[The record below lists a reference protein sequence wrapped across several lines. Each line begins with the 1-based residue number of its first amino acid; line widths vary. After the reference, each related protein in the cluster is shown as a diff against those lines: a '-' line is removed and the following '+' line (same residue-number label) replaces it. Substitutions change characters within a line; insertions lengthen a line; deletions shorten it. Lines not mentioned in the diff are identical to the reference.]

1 MTIDKITKVL
11 YDECIT
17 KECERISVRTPF
29 AFPQVPNHNK
39 EEFMMKMKRVLSLAM
54 AGCLAL
60 SLTACGGKTE
70 PQSGGDTAAP
80 ATESAGD
87 TITLGMI
94 GPLTGSLAV
103 YGTHIERGVKLAIE
117 EINAAGGVTLGDG
130 TYQLAVETKDD
141 QGDSTECVNAMNA
154 LISDGIQL
162 IVGSA
167 TSGCTSA
174 ITSIANSE
182 GVVIMTPSGTA
193 DSLTTT
199 MDYVFRTCFRDSF
212 QGELA
217 AQYAKDEGY
226 TKVGIVYCSADTY
239 SAGLR
244 DAFTVA
250 CDKLGLDIV
259 AEESVATMTEVDY
272 TNQFNKM
279 VSAGAELVF
288 TPFYYDVMGPYL
300 VPQARS
306 AGFTGVLL
314 GADGVDNT
322 ETTIPAGADLSV
334 YNDVYFVN
342 HYSTEL
348 AASDVSA
355 KFVSSYEAKYG
366 ETPNNFDALAY
377 DAVYVYKTAMEACGA
392 ADAASVQAALAD
404 TSAGYDTT
412 CGTFS
417 FDETGTP
424 IKNGVLMGYTY
435 TSGDAAVTKVTV
447 KALSLS

>member
-1 MTIDKITKVL
+1 MKKKKL
-11 YDECIT
+11 L
-17 KECERISVRTPF
+17 SLLL
-29 AFPQVPNHNK
+29 AAS
-39 EEFMMKMKRVLSLAM
+39 MMLSLA
-54 AGCLAL
+54 
-60 SLTACGGKTE
+60 ACGGSSDKE
-70 PQSGGDTAAP
+70 EASGNDTVV
-80 ATESAGD
+80 EEGGG

-103 YGTHIERGVKLAIE
+103 YGTHIEKGVKLAIE
-117 EINAAGGVTLGDG
+117 EINAAGGVTLSDG

-141 QGDSTECVNAMNA
+141 QGDSTECVNAINA
-154 LISDGIQL
+154 LISDGVGL
-162 IVGSA
+162 VVGSA

-182 GVVIMTPSGTA
+182 GVVLITPSGTA

-217 AQYAKDEGY
+217 AQYALDEGY

-244 DAFTVA
+244 DAFVA
-250 CDKLGLDIV
+250 ACGKLGLEIV

-279 VSAGAELVF
+279 VSSGAELVF

-334 YNDVYFVN
+334 YNDVMFVN
-342 HYSTEL
+342 HYATEL
-348 AASDVSA
+348 ATSDVSA
-355 KFVSSYEAKYG
+355 NFVASYQAKYG

-377 DAVYVYKTAMEACGA
+377 DAVYVYKAAMEACGS
-392 ADAASVQAALAD
+392 ADAESVQAALAD
-404 TSAGYDTT
+404 TSVIYDST

-417 FDETGTP
+417 FDDTGTP

-435 TSGDAAVTKVTV
+435 TEGDDAVSKV
-447 KALSLS
+447 AIESLSLS

>member
-1 MTIDKITKVL
+1 
-11 YDECIT
+11 
-17 KECERISVRTPF
+17 
-29 AFPQVPNHNK
+29 
-39 EEFMMKMKRVLSLAM
+39 MKKKNMLSLM
-54 AGCLAL
+54 LAGCLAL
-60 SLTACGGKTE
+60 SLTACGG
-70 PQSGGDTAAP
+70 QS
-80 ATESAGD
+80 ESGAGD
-87 TITLGMI
+87 ADSSAPSGDGTITLGMI
-94 GPLTGSLAV
+94 GPLTGSVAV
-103 YGTHIERGVKLAIE
+103 YGTHIENGVKLAIE
-117 EINAAGGVTLGDG
+117 EINAAGGVTLSDG
-130 TYQLAVETKDD
+130 AHQLAVETKDD
-141 QGDSTECVNAMNA
+141 QGDATECVNAMNA

-162 IVGSA
+162 VVGSA

-182 GVVIMTPSGTA
+182 GVVMITPSGTA
-193 DSLTTT
+193 DSLTTA

-217 AQYAKDEGY
+217 AQYALDEGY
-226 TKVGIVYCSADTY
+226 TKVGVVYCSADTY

-244 DAFTVA
+244 DAFIAA
-250 CDKLGLDIV
+250 CADRGLDVV

-279 VSAGAELVF
+279 VAAGAELVV

-314 GADGVDNT
+314 GGDGVDST
-322 ETTIPAGADLSV
+322 ETTIPDGADLSV

-348 AASDVSA
+348 ATSDVS
-355 KFVSSYEAKYG
+355 KNFIESYEAKYG

-377 DAVYVYKTAMEACGA
+377 DAVYVYKAAMEACGA
-392 ADAASVQAALAD
+392 SDAASVQAALAD
-404 TSAGYDTT
+404 TSAAYDST

-424 IKNGVLMGYTY
+424 IKNGVMMGYSY
-435 TSGDAAVTKVTV
+435 KDGDSAVSKITV

>member
-1 MTIDKITKVL
+1 MKKKNML
-11 YDECIT
+11 
-17 KECERISVRTPF
+17 S
-29 AFPQVPNHNK
+29 
-39 EEFMMKMKRVLSLAM
+39 MML

-60 SLTACGGKTE
+60 SLTACGGSSE
-70 PQSGGDTAAP
+70 SGAASDNSWASGD
-80 ATESAGD
+80 SG

-94 GPLTGSLAV
+94 GPLTGSVAV
-103 YGTHIERGVKLAIE
+103 YGTHIENGVKLAIE
-117 EINAAGGVTLGDG
+117 EINAAGGVTLSDG
-130 TYQLAVETKDD
+130 AHQLAVETKDD
-141 QGDSTECVNAMNA
+141 QGDATECVNAMNA

-162 IVGSA
+162 VVGSA

-182 GVVIMTPSGTA
+182 GVVMITPSGTA
-193 DSLTTT
+193 DSLTTA

-217 AQYAKDEGY
+217 AQYALDEGY
-226 TKVGIVYCSADTY
+226 TKVGVVYCSADTY

-244 DAFTVA
+244 DAFIAA
-250 CDKLGLDIV
+250 CADRGLDVV

-279 VSAGAELVF
+279 VAAGAELVF

-314 GADGVDNT
+314 GGDGVDST
-322 ETTIPAGADLSV
+322 ETTIPDGADLSV

-348 AASDVSA
+348 ATSDVS
-355 KFVSSYEAKYG
+355 KNFIESYEAKYG

-377 DAVYVYKTAMEACGA
+377 DAVYVYKAAMEACGA
-392 ADAASVQAALAD
+392 SDAASVQAALAD
-404 TSAGYDTT
+404 TSAAYDST

-424 IKNGVLMGYTY
+424 IKNGVLMGYSY
-435 TSGDAAVTKVTV
+435 KDGDSAVSKITV

>member
-1 MTIDKITKVL
+1 
-11 YDECIT
+11 
-17 KECERISVRTPF
+17 
-29 AFPQVPNHNK
+29 
-39 EEFMMKMKRVLSLAM
+39 MKKKNTLSLM
-54 AGCLAL
+54 LAGCLAL
-60 SLTACGGKTE
+60 SLTACGG
-70 PQSGGDTAAP
+70 QS
-80 ATESAGD
+80 ESGAGD
-87 TITLGMI
+87 ADSSAPSGDGTITLGMI
-94 GPLTGSLAV
+94 GPLTGSVAV
-103 YGTHIERGVKLAIE
+103 YGTHIENGVKLAIE
-117 EINAAGGVTLGDG
+117 EINAAGGVTLSDG
-130 TYQLAVETKDD
+130 AHQLAVETKDD
-141 QGDSTECVNAMNA
+141 QGDATECVNAMNA

-162 IVGSA
+162 VVGSA

-182 GVVIMTPSGTA
+182 GVVMITPSGTA
-193 DSLTTT
+193 DSLTTA

-217 AQYAKDEGY
+217 AQYALDEGY
-226 TKVGIVYCSADTY
+226 TKVGVVYCSADTY

-244 DAFTVA
+244 DAFIAA
-250 CDKLGLDIV
+250 CADRGLDVV

-279 VSAGAELVF
+279 VAAGAELVF

-314 GADGVDNT
+314 GGDGVDST
-322 ETTIPAGADLSV
+322 ETTIPDGADLSV

-348 AASDVSA
+348 ATSDVS
-355 KFVSSYEAKYG
+355 KNFIESYEAKYG
-366 ETPNNFDALAY
+366 ESPNNFDALAY
-377 DAVYVYKTAMEACGA
+377 DAVYVYKAAMEACGA
-392 ADAASVQAALAD
+392 SDAASVQAALAD
-404 TSAGYDTT
+404 TSAAYDST

-424 IKNGVLMGYTY
+424 IKNGVLMGYSY
-435 TSGDAAVTKVTV
+435 KDGDSAVSKITA

>member
-1 MTIDKITKVL
+1 
-11 YDECIT
+11 
-17 KECERISVRTPF
+17 
-29 AFPQVPNHNK
+29 
-39 EEFMMKMKRVLSLAM
+39 MKRRSLLSLLLAL
-54 AGCLAL
+54 CLAL
-60 SLTACGGKTE
+60 SLTACGG
-70 PQSGGDTAAP
+70 GDTAPAASTDDGGSDAP
-80 ATESAGD
+80 AGGD

-94 GPLTGSLAV
+94 GPMTGSLAV
-103 YGTHIERGVKLAIE
+103 YGTHVASGVNLAIK
-117 EINAAGGVTLGDG
+117 EINAAGGVTLGG
-130 TYQLAVETKDD
+130 TTYQLAVETKDD

-162 IVGSA
+162 VVGSA

-182 GVVIMTPSGTA
+182 GVVLITPSGTA
-193 DSLTTT
+193 DSLTTA

-244 DAFTVA
+244 DAFAAA
-250 CDKLGLDIV
+250 CADKGLEVV

-306 AGFTGVLL
+306 AGFSGVLL

-322 ETTIPAGADLSV
+322 ETTIPDGADLSV
-334 YNDVYFVN
+334 YNDVMFVN

-348 AASDVSA
+348 ATSDVSA
-355 KFVSSYEAKYG
+355 SFVSSYEAEYG
-366 ETPNNFDALAY
+366 ESPNNFDALGY
-377 DAVYVYKTAMEACGA
+377 DAVYVYKMAMEACGA
-392 ADAASVQAALAD
+392 SDAASVQAAMAD
-404 TSAGYDTT
+404 TSVVYEVST
-412 CGTFS
+412 GTFS

-424 IKNGVLMGYTY
+424 IKTGVLMGYSY
-435 TSGDAAVTKVTV
+435 TEGDAAVSKIAV
-447 KALSLS
+447 KTLSLS

>member
-1 MTIDKITKVL
+1 
-11 YDECIT
+11 
-17 KECERISVRTPF
+17 
-29 AFPQVPNHNK
+29 
-39 EEFMMKMKRVLSLAM
+39 MKKKNTLSLM
-54 AGCLAL
+54 LAGCLAL
-60 SLTACGGKTE
+60 SLTACGG
-70 PQSGGDTAAP
+70 QS
-80 ATESAGD
+80 ESGAGD
-87 TITLGMI
+87 ADSSAPSGDGTITLGMI
-94 GPLTGSLAV
+94 GPLTGSVAV
-103 YGTHIERGVKLAIE
+103 YGTHIENGVKLAIE
-117 EINAAGGVTLGDG
+117 EINAAGGVTLSDG
-130 TYQLAVETKDD
+130 AHQLAVETKDD
-141 QGDSTECVNAMNA
+141 QGDATECVNAMNA

-162 IVGSA
+162 VVGSA

-182 GVVIMTPSGTA
+182 GVVMITPSGTA
-193 DSLTTT
+193 DSLTTA

-217 AQYAKDEGY
+217 AQYALDEGY
-226 TKVGIVYCSADTY
+226 TKVGVVYCSADTY

-244 DAFTVA
+244 DAFIAA
-250 CDKLGLDIV
+250 CADRGLDVV

-279 VSAGAELVF
+279 VAAGAELVF

-314 GADGVDNT
+314 GGDGVDST
-322 ETTIPAGADLSV
+322 ETTIPDGADLSV

-348 AASDVSA
+348 ATSDVS
-355 KFVSSYEAKYG
+355 KNFIESYEAKYG
-366 ETPNNFDALAY
+366 ESPNNFDALAY
-377 DAVYVYKTAMEACGA
+377 DAVYVYKAAMEACGA
-392 ADAASVQAALAD
+392 SDAASVQAALAD
-404 TSAGYDTT
+404 TSAAYDST

-424 IKNGVLMGYTY
+424 IKNGVLMGCSYKD
-435 TSGDAAVTKVTV
+435 GDSAVSKITV

>member
-1 MTIDKITKVL
+1 
-11 YDECIT
+11 
-17 KECERISVRTPF
+17 
-29 AFPQVPNHNK
+29 
-39 EEFMMKMKRVLSLAM
+39 MKKKNMLSLM
-54 AGCLAL
+54 LAGCLAL
-60 SLTACGGKTE
+60 SLTACGG
-70 PQSGGDTAAP
+70 QS
-80 ATESAGD
+80 ESGAGD
-87 TITLGMI
+87 ADSSAPSGDGTITLGMI
-94 GPLTGSLAV
+94 GPLTGSVAV
-103 YGTHIERGVKLAIE
+103 YGTHIENGVKLAIE
-117 EINAAGGVTLGDG
+117 EINAAGGVTLSDG
-130 TYQLAVETKDD
+130 AHQLAVETKDD
-141 QGDSTECVNAMNA
+141 QGAATECVNAMNA

-162 IVGSA
+162 VVGSA

-182 GVVIMTPSGTA
+182 GVVMITPSGTA
-193 DSLTTT
+193 DSLTTA

-217 AQYAKDEGY
+217 AQYALDEGY
-226 TKVGIVYCSADTY
+226 TKVGVVYCSADTY

-244 DAFTVA
+244 DAFIAA
-250 CDKLGLDIV
+250 CADRGLDVV

-279 VSAGAELVF
+279 VAAGAELVF

-314 GADGVDNT
+314 GGDGVDST
-322 ETTIPAGADLSV
+322 ETTIPDGADLSV

-348 AASDVSA
+348 ATSDVS
-355 KFVSSYEAKYG
+355 KNFIESYEAKYG

-377 DAVYVYKTAMEACGA
+377 DAVYVYKAAMEACGA
-392 ADAASVQAALAD
+392 SDAASVQAALAD
-404 TSAGYDTT
+404 TSAAYDST

-424 IKNGVLMGYTY
+424 IKNGVLMGYSY
-435 TSGDAAVTKVTV
+435 KDGDSAVSKITV

>member
-1 MTIDKITKVL
+1 
-11 YDECIT
+11 
-17 KECERISVRTPF
+17 
-29 AFPQVPNHNK
+29 
-39 EEFMMKMKRVLSLAM
+39 MKKKNMLSLM
-54 AGCLAL
+54 LAGCLAL
-60 SLTACGGKTE
+60 SLTACGG
-70 PQSGGDTAAP
+70 QS
-80 ATESAGD
+80 ESGAGD
-87 TITLGMI
+87 ADSSAPSGDGTITLGMI
-94 GPLTGSLAV
+94 GPLTGSVAV
-103 YGTHIERGVKLAIE
+103 YGTHIENGVKLAIE
-117 EINAAGGVTLGDG
+117 EINAAGGVTLSDG
-130 TYQLAVETKDD
+130 AHQLAVETKDD
-141 QGDSTECVNAMNA
+141 QGDATECVNAMNA

-162 IVGSA
+162 VVGSA

-182 GVVIMTPSGTA
+182 GVVMITPSGTA
-193 DSLTTT
+193 DSLTTA

-217 AQYAKDEGY
+217 AQYALDEGY
-226 TKVGIVYCSADTY
+226 TKVGVVYCSADTY

-244 DAFTVA
+244 DAFIAA
-250 CDKLGLDIV
+250 CADRGLDVV

-272 TNQFNKM
+272 TNQFNKT
-279 VSAGAELVF
+279 VAAGAELVF

-314 GADGVDNT
+314 GGDGVDST
-322 ETTIPAGADLSV
+322 ETTIPDGADLSV

-348 AASDVSA
+348 ATSDVS
-355 KFVSSYEAKYG
+355 KNFIESYEAKYG

-377 DAVYVYKTAMEACGA
+377 DAVYVYKAAMEACGA
-392 ADAASVQAALAD
+392 SDAASVQAALAD
-404 TSAGYDTT
+404 TSAAYDST

-424 IKNGVLMGYTY
+424 IKNGVLMGYSY
-435 TSGDAAVTKVTV
+435 KDGDSAVSKITV

>member
-1 MTIDKITKVL
+1 MKKKNML
-11 YDECIT
+11 
-17 KECERISVRTPF
+17 S
-29 AFPQVPNHNK
+29 
-39 EEFMMKMKRVLSLAM
+39 MML

-60 SLTACGGKTE
+60 SLTACGGSSE
-70 PQSGGDTAAP
+70 SGAASDNSGASGD
-80 ATESAGD
+80 SG

-94 GPLTGSLAV
+94 GPLTGSVAV
-103 YGTHIERGVKLAIE
+103 YGTHIENGVKLAIE
-117 EINAAGGVTLGDG
+117 EINAAGGVTLSDG
-130 TYQLAVETKDD
+130 THQLAVEVKDD

-162 IVGSA
+162 VVGSA

-182 GVVIMTPSGTA
+182 GVVMITPSGTA

-217 AQYAKDEGY
+217 AQYALDEGY
-226 TKVGIVYCSADTY
+226 TKVGVVYCSADTY

-244 DAFTVA
+244 DAFIAA
-250 CDKLGLDIV
+250 CQDKGLDVV

-314 GADGVDNT
+314 GGDGVDST

-348 AASDVSA
+348 ATSDVS
-355 KFVSSYEAKYG
+355 KTFVESYEAKYG
-366 ETPNNFDALAY
+366 DTPNNFDALAY
-377 DAVYVYKTAMEACGA
+377 DAVYVYKAAMEACGA
-392 ADAASVQAALAD
+392 SDAASVQAALAD
-404 TSAGYDTT
+404 TSAAYDST

-424 IKNGVLMGYTY
+424 IKNGVLMGYSY
-435 TSGDAAVTKVTV
+435 KDGDSAVTKVTV

>member
-1 MTIDKITKVL
+1 MKKKNML
-11 YDECIT
+11 
-17 KECERISVRTPF
+17 S
-29 AFPQVPNHNK
+29 
-39 EEFMMKMKRVLSLAM
+39 MML

-60 SLTACGGKTE
+60 SLTACGGSSE
-70 PQSGGDTAAP
+70 SGAASDNSGASGD
-80 ATESAGD
+80 SG

-94 GPLTGSLAV
+94 GPLTGSVAV
-103 YGTHIERGVKLAIE
+103 YGTHIENGVKLAIE
-117 EINAAGGVTLGDG
+117 EINAAGGVTLSDG
-130 TYQLAVETKDD
+130 AHQLAVEVKDD

-162 IVGSA
+162 VVGSA

-182 GVVIMTPSGTA
+182 GVVMITPSGTA

-217 AQYAKDEGY
+217 AQYALDEGY
-226 TKVGIVYCSADTY
+226 TKVGVVYCSADTY

-244 DAFTVA
+244 DAFIAA
-250 CDKLGLDIV
+250 CQDKGLDVV

-314 GADGVDNT
+314 GGDGVDST

-348 AASDVSA
+348 ATSDVS
-355 KFVSSYEAKYG
+355 KNFVESYEAKYG
-366 ETPNNFDALAY
+366 DTPNNFDALAY
-377 DAVYVYKTAMEACGA
+377 DAVYVYKATMEACGA
-392 ADAASVQAALAD
+392 SDAASVQAALAD
-404 TSAGYDTT
+404 TSAAYDST

-424 IKNGVLMGYTY
+424 IKNGVLMGYSY
-435 TSGDAAVTKVTV
+435 KDGDSAVTKVTV

>member
-1 MTIDKITKVL
+1 M
-11 YDECIT
+11 
-17 KECERISVRTPF
+17 
-29 AFPQVPNHNK
+29 
-39 EEFMMKMKRVLSLAM
+39 
-54 AGCLAL
+54 
-60 SLTACGGKTE
+60 
-70 PQSGGDTAAP
+70 
-80 ATESAGD
+80 
-87 TITLGMI
+87 
-94 GPLTGSLAV
+94 AV
-103 YGTHIERGVKLAIE
+103 YGTHIENGVKLAIE
-117 EINAAGGVTLGDG
+117 EINAAGGVTLSDG
-130 TYQLAVETKDD
+130 AHQLAVEVKDD

-162 IVGSA
+162 VVGSA

-182 GVVIMTPSGTA
+182 GVVMITPSGTA

-217 AQYAKDEGY
+217 AQYALDEGY
-226 TKVGIVYCSADTY
+226 TKVGVVYCSADTY

-244 DAFTVA
+244 DAFIAA
-250 CDKLGLDIV
+250 CQDKGLDVV

-314 GADGVDNT
+314 GGDGVDST

-348 AASDVSA
+348 ATSDVS
-355 KFVSSYEAKYG
+355 KNFVESYEAKYG
-366 ETPNNFDALAY
+366 DTPNNFDALAY
-377 DAVYVYKTAMEACGA
+377 DAVYVYKAAMEACGA
-392 ADAASVQAALAD
+392 SDAASVQAALAD
-404 TSAGYDTT
+404 TSAAYDST

-424 IKNGVLMGYTY
+424 IKNGVLMGYSY
-435 TSGDAAVTKVTV
+435 KDGDSAVTKVTV

>member
-1 MTIDKITKVL
+1 MKKKNML
-11 YDECIT
+11 
-17 KECERISVRTPF
+17 S
-29 AFPQVPNHNK
+29 
-39 EEFMMKMKRVLSLAM
+39 MML

-60 SLTACGGKTE
+60 SLTACGGSSE
-70 PQSGGDTAAP
+70 SGAASDNSGASGD
-80 ATESAGD
+80 SG

-94 GPLTGSLAV
+94 GPLTGSVAV
-103 YGTHIERGVKLAIE
+103 YGTHIENGVKLAIE
-117 EINAAGGVTLGDG
+117 EINAAGGVTLSDG
-130 TYQLAVETKDD
+130 THQLAVEVKDD

-162 IVGSA
+162 VVGSA
-167 TSGCTSA
+167 TAGCPPA

-182 GVVIMTPSGTA
+182 GVVMITPSGTA

-217 AQYAKDEGY
+217 AQYALDEGY
-226 TKVGIVYCSADTY
+226 TKVGVVYCSADTY

-244 DAFTVA
+244 DAFIAA
-250 CDKLGLDIV
+250 CQDKGLDVV

-314 GADGVDNT
+314 GGDGVDST

-348 AASDVSA
+348 ATSDVS
-355 KFVSSYEAKYG
+355 KNFVESYEAKYG
-366 ETPNNFDALAY
+366 DTPNNFDALAY
-377 DAVYVYKTAMEACGA
+377 DAVYVYKAAMEACGA
-392 ADAASVQAALAD
+392 SDAASVQAVLAD
-404 TSAGYDTT
+404 TSAAYDST

-424 IKNGVLMGYTY
+424 IKNGVLMGYSY
-435 TSGDAAVTKVTV
+435 KDGDSAVTKVTV

>member
-1 MTIDKITKVL
+1 
-11 YDECIT
+11 
-17 KECERISVRTPF
+17 
-29 AFPQVPNHNK
+29 
-39 EEFMMKMKRVLSLAM
+39 MKKKNMLSLM
-54 AGCLAL
+54 LAGCLAL
-60 SLTACGGKTE
+60 SLTACGG
-70 PQSGGDTAAP
+70 QS
-80 ATESAGD
+80 ESGAGD
-87 TITLGMI
+87 ADSSAPSGDGTITLGMI
-94 GPLTGSLAV
+94 GPLTGSVAV
-103 YGTHIERGVKLAIE
+103 YGTHIENGVKLAIE
-117 EINAAGGVTLGDG
+117 EINAAGGVTLSDG
-130 TYQLAVETKDD
+130 AHQLAVETKDD
-141 QGDSTECVNAMNA
+141 QGDATECVNAMNA

-162 IVGSA
+162 VVGSA

-182 GVVIMTPSGTA
+182 GVVMITPSGTA
-193 DSLTTT
+193 DSLTTA

-217 AQYAKDEGY
+217 AQYALDEGY
-226 TKVGIVYCSADTY
+226 TKVGVVYCSADTY

-244 DAFTVA
+244 DAFIAA
-250 CDKLGLDIV
+250 CADRGLDVV

-279 VSAGAELVF
+279 VAAGAELVF

-314 GADGVDNT
+314 GGDGVDST
-322 ETTIPAGADLSV
+322 ETTIPDGADLSV

-348 AASDVSA
+348 ATSNVS
-355 KFVSSYEAKYG
+355 KNFIESYEAKYG

-377 DAVYVYKTAMEACGA
+377 DAVYVYKAAMEACGA
-392 ADAASVQAALAD
+392 SDAASVQAALAD
-404 TSAGYDTT
+404 TSAAYDST

-424 IKNGVLMGYTY
+424 IKNGVLMGYSY
-435 TSGDAAVTKVTV
+435 KDGDSAVSKITV

>member
-1 MTIDKITKVL
+1 
-11 YDECIT
+11 
-17 KECERISVRTPF
+17 
-29 AFPQVPNHNK
+29 
-39 EEFMMKMKRVLSLAM
+39 MKKKNTLSLM
-54 AGCLAL
+54 LAGCLAL
-60 SLTACGGKTE
+60 SLTACGG
-70 PQSGGDTAAP
+70 QS
-80 ATESAGD
+80 ESGAGD
-87 TITLGMI
+87 ADSSAPSGDGTITLGMI
-94 GPLTGSLAV
+94 GPLTGSVAV
-103 YGTHIERGVKLAIE
+103 YGTHIENGVKLAIE
-117 EINAAGGVTLGDG
+117 EINAAGGVTLSDG
-130 TYQLAVETKDD
+130 AHQLAVETKDD
-141 QGDSTECVNAMNA
+141 QGDATECVNAMNA

-162 IVGSA
+162 VVGSA

-182 GVVIMTPSGTA
+182 GVVMITPSGTA
-193 DSLTTT
+193 DSLTTA

-217 AQYAKDEGY
+217 AQYALDEGY
-226 TKVGIVYCSADTY
+226 TKVGVVYCSADTY

-244 DAFTVA
+244 DAFIAA
-250 CDKLGLDIV
+250 CADRGLDVV

-279 VSAGAELVF
+279 VAAGAELVF

-314 GADGVDNT
+314 GGDGVDST
-322 ETTIPAGADLSV
+322 ATTIPDGADLSV

-342 HYSTEL
+342 HYCTEL
-348 AASDVSA
+348 ATSDASKD
-355 KFVSSYEAKYG
+355 FIESYEAKYG

-377 DAVYVYKTAMEACGA
+377 DAVYVYKAAMEACGA
-392 ADAASVQAALAD
+392 SDAASVQAALAD
-404 TSAGYDTT
+404 TSAAYDST

-424 IKNGVLMGYTY
+424 IKNGVLMGYSY
-435 TSGDAAVTKVTV
+435 KDGDSAVSKITV

>member
-1 MTIDKITKVL
+1 M
-11 YDECIT
+11 
-17 KECERISVRTPF
+17 
-29 AFPQVPNHNK
+29 
-39 EEFMMKMKRVLSLAM
+39 LSLM
-54 AGCLAL
+54 LAGCLAL
-60 SLTACGGKTE
+60 SLTACGG
-70 PQSGGDTAAP
+70 QS
-80 ATESAGD
+80 ESGAGD
-87 TITLGMI
+87 ADSSAPSGDGTITLGMI
-94 GPLTGSLAV
+94 GPLTGSVAV
-103 YGTHIERGVKLAIE
+103 YGTHIENGVKLAIE
-117 EINAAGGVTLGDG
+117 EINAAGGVTLSDG
-130 TYQLAVETKDD
+130 AHQLAVETKDD
-141 QGDSTECVNAMNA
+141 QGDATECVNAMNA

-162 IVGSA
+162 VVGSA

-182 GVVIMTPSGTA
+182 GVVMITPSGTA
-193 DSLTTT
+193 DSLTTA

-217 AQYAKDEGY
+217 AQYALDEGY
-226 TKVGIVYCSADTY
+226 TKVGVVYCSADTY

-244 DAFTVA
+244 DAFIAA
-250 CDKLGLDIV
+250 CADRGLDVV

-279 VSAGAELVF
+279 VAAGAELVV

-314 GADGVDNT
+314 GGDGVDST
-322 ETTIPAGADLSV
+322 ETTIPDGADLSV

-348 AASDVSA
+348 ATSDVS
-355 KFVSSYEAKYG
+355 KNFIESYEAKYG

-377 DAVYVYKTAMEACGA
+377 DAVYVYKAAMEACGA
-392 ADAASVQAALAD
+392 SDAASVQAALAD
-404 TSAGYDTT
+404 TSAAYDST

-424 IKNGVLMGYTY
+424 IKNGVLMGYSY
-435 TSGDAAVTKVTV
+435 KDGDSAVSKITV

>member
-1 MTIDKITKVL
+1 
-11 YDECIT
+11 
-17 KECERISVRTPF
+17 
-29 AFPQVPNHNK
+29 
-39 EEFMMKMKRVLSLAM
+39 MKKKNTLSLM
-54 AGCLAL
+54 LAGCLAL
-60 SLTACGGKTE
+60 SLTACGG
-70 PQSGGDTAAP
+70 QS
-80 ATESAGD
+80 ESGAGD
-87 TITLGMI
+87 ADSSAPSGDGTITLGMI
-94 GPLTGSLAV
+94 GPLTGSVAV
-103 YGTHIERGVKLAIE
+103 YGTHIENGVKLAIE
-117 EINAAGGVTLGDG
+117 EINAAGGVTLSDG
-130 TYQLAVETKDD
+130 AHQLAVETKDD
-141 QGDSTECVNAMNA
+141 QGDATECVNAMNA

-162 IVGSA
+162 VVGSA

-182 GVVIMTPSGTA
+182 GVVMITPSGTA
-193 DSLTTT
+193 DSLTTA

-217 AQYAKDEGY
+217 AQYALDEGY
-226 TKVGIVYCSADTY
+226 TKVGVVYCSADTY

-244 DAFTVA
+244 DAFIAA
-250 CDKLGLDIV
+250 CADRGLDVV

-279 VSAGAELVF
+279 VAAGAELVF

-314 GADGVDNT
+314 GGDGVDST
-322 ETTIPAGADLSV
+322 ETTIPDGADLSV

-348 AASDVSA
+348 ATSDVS
-355 KFVSSYEAKYG
+355 KNFIESYEAKYG

-377 DAVYVYKTAMEACGA
+377 DAVYVYKAAMEACGA
-392 ADAASVQAALAD
+392 SDAASVQAALAD
-404 TSAGYDTT
+404 TSAAYDST

-424 IKNGVLMGYTY
+424 IKNGVLMGYSY
-435 TSGDAAVTKVTV
+435 KDGDSAVSKITV

>member
-1 MTIDKITKVL
+1 
-11 YDECIT
+11 
-17 KECERISVRTPF
+17 
-29 AFPQVPNHNK
+29 
-39 EEFMMKMKRVLSLAM
+39 MKKKNTLSLM
-54 AGCLAL
+54 LAGCLAL
-60 SLTACGGKTE
+60 SLTACGG
-70 PQSGGDTAAP
+70 QS
-80 ATESAGD
+80 ESGAGD
-87 TITLGMI
+87 ADSSAPSGDGTITLGMI
-94 GPLTGSLAV
+94 GPLTGSVAV
-103 YGTHIERGVKLAIE
+103 YGTHIENGVKLAIE
-117 EINAAGGVTLGDG
+117 EINAAGGVTLSDG
-130 TYQLAVETKDD
+130 AHQLAVETKDD
-141 QGDSTECVNAMNA
+141 QGDATECVNAMNA

-162 IVGSA
+162 VVGSA

-182 GVVIMTPSGTA
+182 GVVMITPSGTA
-193 DSLTTT
+193 DSLTTA

-217 AQYAKDEGY
+217 AQYALDEGY
-226 TKVGIVYCSADTY
+226 TKVGVVYCSADTY

-244 DAFTVA
+244 DAFIAA
-250 CDKLGLDIV
+250 CADRGLDVV

-279 VSAGAELVF
+279 VAAGAELVF

-314 GADGVDNT
+314 GGDGVDST
-322 ETTIPAGADLSV
+322 ETTIPDGADLSV

-348 AASDVSA
+348 ATSDVS
-355 KFVSSYEAKYG
+355 KNFIESYEAKYG

-377 DAVYVYKTAMEACGA
+377 DAVYVYKAAMEACGA
-392 ADAASVQAALAD
+392 SDAASVQAALAD
-404 TSAGYDTT
+404 TSAAYDST

-424 IKNGVLMGYTY
+424 IKNGVLMGSSYKD
-435 TSGDAAVTKVTV
+435 GDSAVSKITVT
-447 KALSLS
+447 ALSLS

>member
-1 MTIDKITKVL
+1 MKKKNML
-11 YDECIT
+11 
-17 KECERISVRTPF
+17 S
-29 AFPQVPNHNK
+29 
-39 EEFMMKMKRVLSLAM
+39 MML

-60 SLTACGGKTE
+60 SLTACGGSSE
-70 PQSGGDTAAP
+70 SGAASDNSGASGD
-80 ATESAGD
+80 SG

-94 GPLTGSLAV
+94 GPLTGSVAV
-103 YGTHIERGVKLAIE
+103 YGTHIENGVKLAIE
-117 EINAAGGVTLGDG
+117 EINAAGGVTLSDG
-130 TYQLAVETKDD
+130 THQLAVEVKDD

-162 IVGSA
+162 VVGSA

-182 GVVIMTPSGTA
+182 GVVMITPSGTA

-217 AQYAKDEGY
+217 AQYALDEGY
-226 TKVGIVYCSADTY
+226 IKVGVVYCSADTY

-244 DAFTVA
+244 DAFIAA
-250 CDKLGLDIV
+250 CQDKGLDVV

-314 GADGVDNT
+314 GGDGVDST

-348 AASDVSA
+348 ATSDVS
-355 KFVSSYEAKYG
+355 KNFVESYEAKYG
-366 ETPNNFDALAY
+366 DTPNNFDALAY
-377 DAVYVYKTAMEACGA
+377 DAVYVYKAAMEACGA
-392 ADAASVQAALAD
+392 SDAASVQAALAD
-404 TSAGYDTT
+404 TSAAYDST

-424 IKNGVLMGYTY
+424 IKNGVLMGYSY
-435 TSGDAAVTKVTV
+435 KDGDSAVTKVTV

>member
-1 MTIDKITKVL
+1 
-11 YDECIT
+11 
-17 KECERISVRTPF
+17 
-29 AFPQVPNHNK
+29 
-39 EEFMMKMKRVLSLAM
+39 MKKKNMLSLM
-54 AGCLAL
+54 LAGCLAL
-60 SLTACGGKTE
+60 SLTACGG
-70 PQSGGDTAAP
+70 QS
-80 ATESAGD
+80 ESGAGD
-87 TITLGMI
+87 ADSSAPSGDGTITLGII
-94 GPLTGSLAV
+94 GPLTGSVAV
-103 YGTHIERGVKLAIE
+103 YGTHIENGVKLAIE
-117 EINAAGGVTLGDG
+117 EINAAGGVTLSDG
-130 TYQLAVETKDD
+130 AHQLAVETKDD
-141 QGDSTECVNAMNA
+141 QGDATECVNAMNA

-162 IVGSA
+162 VVGSA

-182 GVVIMTPSGTA
+182 GVVMITPSGTA
-193 DSLTTT
+193 DSLTTA

-217 AQYAKDEGY
+217 AQYALDEGY
-226 TKVGIVYCSADTY
+226 TKVGVVYCSADTY

-244 DAFTVA
+244 DAFIAA
-250 CDKLGLDIV
+250 CADRGLDVV

-279 VSAGAELVF
+279 VAAGAELVF

-314 GADGVDNT
+314 GGDGVDST
-322 ETTIPAGADLSV
+322 ETTIPDGADLSV

-348 AASDVSA
+348 ATSDVS
-355 KFVSSYEAKYG
+355 KNFIESYEAKYG

-377 DAVYVYKTAMEACGA
+377 DAVYVYKAAMEACGA
-392 ADAASVQAALAD
+392 SDAASVQAALAD
-404 TSAGYDTT
+404 TSAAYDST

-424 IKNGVLMGYTY
+424 IKNGVLMGYSY
-435 TSGDAAVTKVTV
+435 KDGDSAVSKITV

>member
-1 MTIDKITKVL
+1 
-11 YDECIT
+11 
-17 KECERISVRTPF
+17 
-29 AFPQVPNHNK
+29 
-39 EEFMMKMKRVLSLAM
+39 MKKKNTLSLM
-54 AGCLAL
+54 LAGCLAL
-60 SLTACGGKTE
+60 SLTACGG
-70 PQSGGDTAAP
+70 QS
-80 ATESAGD
+80 ESGAGD
-87 TITLGMI
+87 ADSSAPSGDGTITLGMI
-94 GPLTGSLAV
+94 GPLTGSVAV
-103 YGTHIERGVKLAIE
+103 YGTHIENGVKLAIE
-117 EINAAGGVTLGDG
+117 EINAAGGVTLSDG
-130 TYQLAVETKDD
+130 AHQLAVETKDD
-141 QGDSTECVNAMNA
+141 QGDATECVNAMNA

-162 IVGSA
+162 VVGSA

-182 GVVIMTPSGTA
+182 GVVMITPSGTA
-193 DSLTTT
+193 DSLTTA

-217 AQYAKDEGY
+217 AQYALDEGY
-226 TKVGIVYCSADTY
+226 TKVGVVYCSADTY

-244 DAFTVA
+244 DAFIAA
-250 CDKLGLDIV
+250 CADRGLDVV

-279 VSAGAELVF
+279 VAAGAELVF

-314 GADGVDNT
+314 GGDGVDST
-322 ETTIPAGADLSV
+322 ETTIPDGADLSV

-348 AASDVSA
+348 ATSDVS
-355 KFVSSYEAKYG
+355 KNFIESYEAKYG

-377 DAVYVYKTAMEACGA
+377 DAVYVYKAAMEACGA
-392 ADAASVQAALAD
+392 SDAASVQAALSD
-404 TSAGYDTT
+404 TSAAYDST

-424 IKNGVLMGYTY
+424 IKNGVLMGYSY
-435 TSGDAAVTKVTV
+435 KDGDSAVSKITV

>member
-1 MTIDKITKVL
+1 MKKKKLLSLLLAASMT
-11 YDECIT
+11 
-17 KECERISVRTPF
+17 
-29 AFPQVPNHNK
+29 
-39 EEFMMKMKRVLSLAM
+39 LSLA
-54 AGCLAL
+54 
-60 SLTACGGKTE
+60 ACGGSSDKE
-70 PQSGGDTAAP
+70 EASGNDTVV
-80 ATESAGD
+80 EEGGG

-103 YGTHIERGVKLAIE
+103 YGTHIEKGVKLAIE
-117 EINAAGGVTLGDG
+117 EINAAGGVTLSDG

-141 QGDSTECVNAMNA
+141 QGDSTECVNAINA
-154 LISDGIQL
+154 LISDGVGL
-162 IVGSA
+162 VVGSA

-182 GVVIMTPSGTA
+182 GVVLITPSGTA

-217 AQYAKDEGY
+217 AQYALDEGY

-244 DAFTVA
+244 DAFVA
-250 CDKLGLDIV
+250 ACGKLGLEIV

-279 VSAGAELVF
+279 VSSGAELVF

-334 YNDVYFVN
+334 YNDVMFVN
-342 HYSTEL
+342 HYATEL
-348 AASDVSA
+348 ATSDVSA
-355 KFVSSYEAKYG
+355 NFVASYQAKYG

-377 DAVYVYKTAMEACGA
+377 DAVYVYKAAMEACGS
-392 ADAASVQAALAD
+392 ADAESVQAALAD
-404 TSAGYDTT
+404 TSVIYDST

-417 FDETGTP
+417 FDDTGTP

-435 TSGDAAVTKVTV
+435 TEGDDAVYKV
-447 KALSLS
+447 AIESLSLS

>member
-1 MTIDKITKVL
+1 MKKKNML
-11 YDECIT
+11 
-17 KECERISVRTPF
+17 S
-29 AFPQVPNHNK
+29 
-39 EEFMMKMKRVLSLAM
+39 MML

-60 SLTACGGKTE
+60 SLTACGGSSE
-70 PQSGGDTAAP
+70 SGAASDNSGASGD
-80 ATESAGD
+80 SG

-94 GPLTGSLAV
+94 GPLTGSVAV
-103 YGTHIERGVKLAIE
+103 YGTHIENGVKLAIE
-117 EINAAGGVTLGDG
+117 EINAAGGVTLSDG
-130 TYQLAVETKDD
+130 THQLAVEVKDD

-162 IVGSA
+162 VVGSA

-182 GVVIMTPSGTA
+182 GVVMITPSGTA
-193 DSLTTT
+193 DSLTTA

-217 AQYAKDEGY
+217 AQYALDEGY
-226 TKVGIVYCSADTY
+226 TKVGVVYCSADTY

-244 DAFTVA
+244 DAFIAA
-250 CDKLGLDIV
+250 CQDKGLDVV

-314 GADGVDNT
+314 GGDGVDST

-348 AASDVSA
+348 ATSDVS
-355 KFVSSYEAKYG
+355 KNFVESYEAKYG
-366 ETPNNFDALAY
+366 DTPNNFDALAY
-377 DAVYVYKTAMEACGA
+377 DAVYVYKAAMEACGA
-392 ADAASVQAALAD
+392 SDAASVQAALAD
-404 TSAGYDTT
+404 TSAAYDST

-424 IKNGVLMGYTY
+424 IKNGVLMGYSY
-435 TSGDAAVTKVTV
+435 KDGDSAVTKVTV

>member
-1 MTIDKITKVL
+1 
-11 YDECIT
+11 
-17 KECERISVRTPF
+17 
-29 AFPQVPNHNK
+29 
-39 EEFMMKMKRVLSLAM
+39 MKKKNMLSLM
-54 AGCLAL
+54 LAGCLAL
-60 SLTACGGKTE
+60 SLTACGG
-70 PQSGGDTAAP
+70 QS
-80 ATESAGD
+80 ESGAGD
-87 TITLGMI
+87 ADSSAPSGDGTITLGMI
-94 GPLTGSLAV
+94 GPLTGSVAV
-103 YGTHIERGVKLAIE
+103 YGTHIENGVKLAIE
-117 EINAAGGVTLGDG
+117 EINAAGGVTLSDG
-130 TYQLAVETKDD
+130 AHQLAVETKDD
-141 QGDSTECVNAMNA
+141 QGDATECVNAMNA

-162 IVGSA
+162 VVGSA
-167 TSGCTSA
+167 TYGCTSA

-182 GVVIMTPSGTA
+182 GVVMITPSGTA
-193 DSLTTT
+193 DSLTTA

-217 AQYAKDEGY
+217 AQYALDEGY
-226 TKVGIVYCSADTY
+226 TKVGVVYCSADTY

-244 DAFTVA
+244 DAFIAA
-250 CDKLGLDIV
+250 CADRGLDVV

-279 VSAGAELVF
+279 VAAGAELVF

-314 GADGVDNT
+314 GGDGVDST
-322 ETTIPAGADLSV
+322 ETTIPDGADLSV

-348 AASDVSA
+348 ATSDVS
-355 KFVSSYEAKYG
+355 KNFIESYEAKYG

-377 DAVYVYKTAMEACGA
+377 DAVYVYKAAMEACGA
-392 ADAASVQAALAD
+392 SDAASVQAALAD
-404 TSAGYDTT
+404 TSAAYDST

-424 IKNGVLMGYTY
+424 IKNGVLMGYSY
-435 TSGDAAVTKVTV
+435 KDGDSAVSKITV

>member
-1 MTIDKITKVL
+1 
-11 YDECIT
+11 
-17 KECERISVRTPF
+17 
-29 AFPQVPNHNK
+29 
-39 EEFMMKMKRVLSLAM
+39 MKKKNVLSMML

-60 SLTACGGKTE
+60 SLTACGGSSE
-70 PQSGGDTAAP
+70 SSDASDNSGASGD
-80 ATESAGD
+80 SG

-94 GPLTGSLAV
+94 GPLTGSVAV
-103 YGTHIERGVKLAIE
+103 YGTHIENGVKLAIE
-117 EINAAGGVTLGDG
+117 EINAAGGVTLSDG
-130 TYQLAVETKDD
+130 AHQLAVETKDD
-141 QGDSTECVNAMNA
+141 QGDATECVNAMNA

-162 IVGSA
+162 VVGSA

-182 GVVIMTPSGTA
+182 GVVMITPSGTA
-193 DSLTTT
+193 DSLTTA

-217 AQYAKDEGY
+217 AQYALDEGY
-226 TKVGIVYCSADTY
+226 TKVGVVYCSADTY

-244 DAFTVA
+244 DAFIAA
-250 CDKLGLDIV
+250 CADRGLDVV

-279 VSAGAELVF
+279 VAAGAELVF

-314 GADGVDNT
+314 GGDGVDST
-322 ETTIPAGADLSV
+322 ETTIPDGADLSV

-348 AASDVSA
+348 ATSDVS
-355 KFVSSYEAKYG
+355 KNFIESYEAKYG

-377 DAVYVYKTAMEACGA
+377 DAVYVYKAAMEACGA
-392 ADAASVQAALAD
+392 SDAASVQAALAD
-404 TSAGYDTT
+404 TSAAYDST

-424 IKNGVLMGYTY
+424 IKNGVLMGYSY
-435 TSGDAAVTKVTV
+435 KDGDSAVTKVTV

>member
-1 MTIDKITKVL
+1 
-11 YDECIT
+11 
-17 KECERISVRTPF
+17 
-29 AFPQVPNHNK
+29 
-39 EEFMMKMKRVLSLAM
+39 MKKKNT
-54 AGCLAL
+54 LAL
-60 SLTACGGKTE
+60 ILACCMAFGITACGSQSDNSDTTE
-70 PQSGGDTAAP
+70 SSAAESTATETTAAST
-80 ATESAGD
+80 ASGD
-87 TITLGMI
+87 NVITLGMI
-94 GPLTGSLAV
+94 GPLTGSVAV
-103 YGTHIERGVKLAIE
+103 YGTHIERGVALAVE
-117 EINAAGGVTLGDG
+117 EINAAGGVTLSDG

-141 QGDSTECVNAMNA
+141 QGDATECVNAMNA

-162 IVGSA
+162 VIGSA

-182 GVVIMTPSGTA
+182 GVLMITPSGTA

-199 MDYVFRTCFRDSF
+199 MDYVFRTCFKDSF

-217 AQYAKDEGY
+217 AQYAVNEGY
-226 TKVGIVYCSADTY
+226 TKVGVVYCSADTY

-244 DAFTVA
+244 DAFVA
-250 CDKLGLDIV
+250 ACAERGLEVV

-314 GADGVDNT
+314 GGDGVDST
-322 ETTIPAGADLSV
+322 ETTIPDGADLSV

-348 AASDVSA
+348 ATSDVSTN
-355 KFVSSYEAKYG
+355 FVEGYEEKYG

-377 DAVYVYKTAMEACGA
+377 DAVYVYKAAMEACGS
-392 ADAASVQAALAD
+392 ADAESVQAALAD
-404 TSAGYDTT
+404 TTATYDST
-412 CGTFS
+412 CGSFS

-424 IKNGVLMGYTY
+424 IKTGVLMGYTY
-435 TSGDAAVTKVTV
+435 EEGDSEVTKITVT
-447 KALSLS
+447 ALTLD

>member
-1 MTIDKITKVL
+1 
-11 YDECIT
+11 
-17 KECERISVRTPF
+17 
-29 AFPQVPNHNK
+29 
-39 EEFMMKMKRVLSLAM
+39 MKKKNMLSLM
-54 AGCLAL
+54 LAGCLAL
-60 SLTACGGKTE
+60 SLTACGG
-70 PQSGGDTAAP
+70 QS
-80 ATESAGD
+80 ESGAGD
-87 TITLGMI
+87 ADSSAPSGDGTITLGMI
-94 GPLTGSLAV
+94 GPLTGSVAV
-103 YGTHIERGVKLAIE
+103 YGTHIENGVKLAIE
-117 EINAAGGVTLGDG
+117 EINAAGGVTLSDG
-130 TYQLAVETKDD
+130 AHQLAVETKDD
-141 QGDSTECVNAMNA
+141 QGDATECVNTMNA

-162 IVGSA
+162 VVGSA

-182 GVVIMTPSGTA
+182 GVVMITPSGTA
-193 DSLTTT
+193 DSLTTA

-217 AQYAKDEGY
+217 AQYALDEGY
-226 TKVGIVYCSADTY
+226 TKVGVVYCSADTY

-244 DAFTVA
+244 DAFIAA
-250 CDKLGLDIV
+250 CADRGLDVV

-279 VSAGAELVF
+279 VAAGAELVF

-314 GADGVDNT
+314 GGDGVDST
-322 ETTIPAGADLSV
+322 ETTIPDGADLSV

-348 AASDVSA
+348 ATSDVS
-355 KFVSSYEAKYG
+355 KNFIESYEAKYG

-377 DAVYVYKTAMEACGA
+377 DAVYVYKAAMEACGA
-392 ADAASVQAALAD
+392 SDAASVQAALAD
-404 TSAGYDTT
+404 TSAAYDST

-424 IKNGVLMGYTY
+424 IKNGVLMGYSY
-435 TSGDAAVTKVTV
+435 KDGDSAVSKITV